1 MKQDRKT
8 IARLFL
14 MGIIFGLSACST
26 IKDLTNVDLTNLK
39 VWPFGNGGDAPRVYQ
54 PANSVPYMCEGNKKF
69 FVRMLENGASAWL
82 ILPEREVLLTQSGTS
97 KVYTNGI
104 SKLDLSNEAVSLD
117 VNETMHYLACKANG
131 VAKVTK
137 VEPDRAVAPVVV
149 PAPVVVSAPIVKQE
163 PAPVV
168 AAEPQVVE
176 AKLAETPV
184 AANES
189 VKETRSA
196 EVKVTDQEA
205 VLKTLD
211 AWASAW
217 RSKNT
222 DAYLSFYSANF
233 KPEGMSEKAWI
244 AQRKQRLG
252 SNPAEIK
259 LVLDSVKVVADANKA
274 EVSFVQSYASGKVS
288 DIVLKVLRFEN
299 ENGHWFIVKETAQTK
314 K

>member
-1 MKQDRKT
+1 MKQDFNVVP
-8 IARLFL
+8 RLFL
-14 MGIIFGLSACST
+14 FALFAALTACST
-26 IKDLTNVDLTNLK
+26 VKDLTNVDLASMK
-39 VWPFGNGGDAPRVYQ
+39 VWPFGNTDAPRVYQ

-82 ILPEREVLLTQSGTS
+82 ILSDREVLLSQVGSS

-104 SKLDLSNEAVSLD
+104 SKLDLSSDDVSLV
-117 VNETMHYLACKANG
+117 VNETTKYVACKADG
-131 VAKVTK
+131 VAKVAK
-137 VEPDRAVAPVVV
+137 VEPAPVVAPVVV
-149 PAPVVVSAPIVKQE
+149 PAPVVVTAPKVKQE

-168 AAEPQVVE
+168 APQGVE
-176 AKLAETPV
+176 AKPAETPV
-184 AANES
+184 AAIES
-189 VKETRSA
+189 VKEAPAA
-196 EVKVTDQEA
+196 EGKVTDQDA

-233 KPEGMSEKAWI
+233 KPEGMSQKAWI

-252 SNPAEIK
+252 SNPAEIT
-259 LVLDSVKVVADANKA
+259 LVLESVKVGADANKA
-274 EVSFVQSYASGKVS
+274 EASFVQRYTSGKVS
-288 DIVLKVLRFEN
+288 DTVVKVLRFEN
-299 ENGHWFIVKETAQTK
+299 ENGHWFIVKETAQAK